1 MIPEINLNNFIEID
15 INSMILTVAE
25 IVAIILIFVGI
36 RFFLGKAYK
45 QLIKVP
51 SLKNKQKDIEA
62 IYQNILILLTISC
75 LILCFLVTGINGW
88 LIFYQG
94 ENLIEYQ
101 ISLVQSIS
109 LDYFIGI
116 GIRLIKILG
125 ILILTKWSIPYINKL
140 ITWLKERTKT
150 FDVIT
155 ANDAGIE
162 KIFEFLKGNFNNLVW
177 LLYFT
182 ISAQI
187 MLFPKVIIEY
197 LYISL
202 QIYIIIIIG
211 LLFTKTNT
219 IIIDT
224 FDALSKKYS
233 DQRNILRIYDRLSQ
247 LIPLAKRCFEY
258 IVYTATATL
267 VFKQVDVIAY
277 LVPYGTRFIGV
288 IGIIFMSRV
297 VQEIGQLLL
306 EQILLRQADIDDLS
320 QQRRKTFFPLFK
332 SCIRYLIYFCTGIV
346 ILYTVGIDPTPILA
360 GVGIIGFAVGIGA
373 QSLVEDIVAGFFI
386 LFENYYLVGDFVE
399 INGMRGVVTG
409 IELRTT
415 RINHRDK
422 NRIIHNRDVKDIVNY
437 PSFGNAV
444 VMIKIPYQVKINQVH
459 KIIEKV
465 GNKLL
470 EDYPKDI
477 IQPTTIDGIEEF
489 SDHQILIE
497 VVTKVKPGKHL
508 MIQKLSGLMIKE
520 AFEEENIDLTV
531 VNHVTLTNHQPIPI
545 FLKGVE

>member
-1 MIPEINLNNFIEID
+1 M
-15 INSMILTVAE
+15 
-25 IVAIILIFVGI
+25 
-36 RFFLGKAYK
+36 
-45 QLIKVP
+45 
-51 SLKNKQKDIEA
+51 
-62 IYQNILILLTISC
+62 
-75 LILCFLVTGINGW
+75 TGINGW

-140 ITWLKERTKT
+140 ITWLKERTKN

-267 VFKQVDVIAY
+267 AFKQVDVIAY

-332 SCIRYLIYFCTGIV
+332 SCIKYLIYFCTGIV
-346 ILYTVGIDPTPILA
+346 ILYTVCIDPTPILA

-399 INGMRGVVTG
+399 INGIHGVVTG

-415 RINHRDK
+415 RINYGDK

-444 VMIKIPYQVKINQVH
+444 VMVKIPYQVKINQVH

-477 IQPTTIDGIEEF
+477 IKPTTIDGIEEF

-531 VNHVTLTNHQPIPI
+531 VNHVTLTNNQPIPI